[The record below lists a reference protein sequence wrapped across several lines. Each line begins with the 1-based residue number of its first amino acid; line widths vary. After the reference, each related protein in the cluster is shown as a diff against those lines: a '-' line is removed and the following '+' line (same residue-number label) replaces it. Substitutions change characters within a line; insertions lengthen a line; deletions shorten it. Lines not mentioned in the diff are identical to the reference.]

1 VAITPTKLTTEKFE
15 GINNQKKL
23 QAYNQIRSR
32 IFGNDLNEVF
42 RAEQVGAIY
51 VPYESFLSG
60 GEQNKKITG
69 FLCNQ
74 QLLGWSAICQST
86 IFRMLRAWASNI
98 SCIGSTLAKTE
109 WSKYP
114 QFTRIASNVK
124 TADGKS
130 HHVVGCIKASVIYKR
145 LVKSVKFII
154 IPPQDIRVILA
165 IDFWKSFELAPN
177 LISSVEAQKNNS
189 EHFLS
194 KTEYPLTV
202 KQRHSYME
210 YWDSFHVSK
219 SRD

>member
-1 VAITPTKLTTEKFE
+1 
-15 GINNQKKL
+15 
-23 QAYNQIRSR
+23 
-32 IFGNDLNEVF
+32 
-42 RAEQVGAIY
+42 
-51 VPYESFLSG
+51 
-60 GEQNKKITG
+60 
-69 FLCNQ
+69 
-74 QLLGWSAICQST
+74 
-86 IFRMLRAWASNI
+86 
-98 SCIGSTLAKTE
+98 
-109 WSKYP
+109 
-114 QFTRIASNVK
+114 
-124 TADGKS
+124 
-130 HHVVGCIKASVIYKR
+130 VIYKR